1 MNDSYITEKELNKID
16 CHLFLKFVYLNL
28 YSTHRGF
35 NCRVVFTK
43 YITPQVLLDN
53 FFNRY
58 LYVLYL
64 MYLNK
69 SSKEISLLLG
79 VSISRFHQIKLDI
92 YKQLTHPKLQHLLNV
107 RIYYTQNNERI
118 W

>member
-1 MNDSYITEKELNKID
+1 MNFYITEKELNKID
-16 CHLFLKFVYLNL
+16 CHLFLKFVYLDY
-28 YSTHRGF
+28 YSTHRGYK
-35 NCRVVFTK
+35 CKVVFKK
-43 YITPQVLLDN
+43 YITPQILLDN

-58 LYVLYL
+58 LYILYL

-79 VSISRFHQIKLDI
+79 VSTSRFYQIKLNI
-92 YKQLTHPKLQHLLNV
+92 YKILNHPKFQSLLNV
-107 RIYYTQNNERI
+107 RIYDIENNQRI